1 MRWFDLGMNFLSAR
15 SWSRKR
21 YVAVVVM
28 VLVPVVA
35 LQFVLSDLDGA
46 AYYIAATVNIVLVLV
61 ALCVTFTFTKRA
73 DELREERQKRK
84 RSPRGP

>member
-1 MRWFDLGMNFLSAR
+1 MNFLNAR

-21 YVAVVVM
+21 YVTAVLM
-28 VLVPVVA
+28 VLAPVIA
-35 LQFVLSDLDGA
+35 LQVVLSDLDGA
-46 AYYIAATVNIVLVLV
+46 AFYVAGAVNIVL
-61 ALCVTFTFTKRA
+61 ALIALYVTFTLAKRA